1 MHLGGRQRRLPRR
14 QPVVARPIR
23 QRPSATDPS
32 RAPRTH
38 PQPEARW
45 LVRLAR
51 SVLDALVRQRE
62 PARRRRRGLTGP
74 GTRSAGGPPGDL
86 AGDGARCRAGVL
98 VGHNAARRTRPR
110 RLFRIKR
117 PSCRNWLAFAALQP
131 QMAKRPASEMWSEM
145 AAEVRAMAERT
156 RHPRDRT
163 RLLEIA
169 ASYDKLAAR
178 AAEMERRVGG
188 QGTEDPTAE

>member
-1 MHLGGRQRRLPRR
+1 MPPTTCGVSVSLTERRPTRSSPNALKRGHNSQNPRARRSDAPALATSQRLASLCKPPRR
-14 QPVVARPIR
+14 
-23 QRPSATDPS
+23 SHN
-32 RAPRTH
+32 RT
-38 PQPEARW
+38 
-45 LVRLAR
+45 
-51 SVLDALVRQRE
+51 
-62 PARRRRRGLTGP
+62 T
-74 GTRSAGGPPGDL
+74 
-86 AGDGARCRAGVL
+86 
-98 VGHNAARRTRPR
+98 R

-169 ASYDKLAAR
+169 VSYDRLAAR
-178 AAEMERRVGG
+178 AAEMERGGGG
-188 QGTEDPTAE
+188 QRTEDPTIE